1 MPGKP
6 GVSAKPFQLA
16 KLLSWSFFV
25 LILGSNLVLS
35 IFLANFARQT
45 LLEKQRQYAALLA
58 ENINHQVFQRFTMP
72 TLIGFGRIQLSNEAQ
87 YDHLDK
93 VIQSAIH
100 GFHVLELR
108 IYDFDQV
115 VAYATNQELVSKTG
129 LGSPAVAAALAD
141 ARGQYE
147 IISKHPA
154 WRSFFELEQEP
165 ESVVLKTIYT
175 MRADRRLDRQNG
187 TSGPIMGAL
196 EFTQDITGDYK
207 AVINFQRLIILST
220 VVSSLL
226 LFFILLFIIKRADQL
241 TAERAL
247 EKERLERELHQSEKM
262 ASMGRM
268 VSGVAHEIR
277 NPLGIIRSSAELL
290 FQKAKADGSPNT
302 RILQA
307 IFEESK
313 RLSRTVNDFL
323 DYARP
328 KPPRM
333 GDVDLAA
340 VVNQV
345 LVFLEPKCRELG
357 VNVSR
362 RLPERLM
369 VKGDKD
375 LLYRACYNLV
385 ANSLEAMGG
394 AGEIVVEARREGEA
408 VVITFADSGPGFA
421 AELLQDVLDP
431 FFTTKDS
438 GTGLGLAIVD
448 TVLKGHGAALTLGN
462 RPQGGALVTIRFPAE
477 ERA

>member
-1 MPGKP
+1 MSGKP
-6 GVSAKPFQLA
+6 SVSAKPFHLA

-93 VIQSAIH
+93 VIQSTVH

-108 IYDFDQV
+108 VYDFDQM
-115 VAYATNQELVSKTG
+115 VAYSTNQELVSKTD
-129 LGSPAVAAALAD
+129 LGGPAVAAALKD
-141 ARGQYE
+141 GRGEYE

-154 WRSFFELEQEP
+154 WLSFFELEQEP

-175 MRADRRLDRQNG
+175 LRADRRLDRTG
-187 TSGPIMGAL
+187 GPSGPVMGVL
-196 EFTQDITGDYK
+196 EFSQDITEDYQT
-207 AVINFQRLIILST
+207 VINFQRLIILST
-220 VVSSLL
+220 VVSSLM
-226 LFFILLFIIKRADQL
+226 LFFVLVFIIKRADQMA
-241 TAERAL
+241 AERAL
-247 EKERLERELHQSEKM
+247 EKEKLERELHQSEKM

-290 FQKAKADGSPNT
+290 FQKAKAEASPNT

-333 GDVDLAA
+333 DDVDLAA

-362 RLPERLM
+362 RLPERIM

-394 AGEIVVEARREGEA
+394 AGEIVVSAERANGET
-408 VVITFADSGPGFA
+408 VVTFADSGPGFA

-431 FFTTKDS
+431 FFTTKDT

-448 TVLKGHGAALTLGN
+448 TVLKGHGAELFLGN
-462 RPQGGALVTIRFPAE
+462 RPEGGALVTIRFPAAE
-477 ERA
+477 TA